1 MSVCFVLIFLYS
13 ENCSYAVAALC
24 EHIYMKRGARLTKA
38 RDYLFC
44 LCRKWLSF
52 DISLRHRLL
61 VPPLTRVSPF
71 LRKPHHS
78 SHPLRHKKA
87 LFSIISHPPTSTYSW
102 TRPLQWSASSLLLP
116 QSALEVDVTAK
127 LPRSSRKTEPVTNKI
142 KTVVHVQSSVLHG
155 GSVTKGF

>member
-13 ENCSYAVAALC
+13 ENGSCAVAALC

-52 DISLRHRLL
+52 DTGFSF
-61 VPPLTRVSPF
+61 PLTRVSPF

-87 LFSIISHPPTSTYSW
+87 LFSIISPPPSTYSW
-102 TRPLQWSASSLLLP
+102 TRPSQWSASSLLLP

-155 GSVTKGF
+155 G

>member
-87 LFSIISHPPTSTYSW
+87 LFSIISHPPP
-102 TRPLQWSASSLLLP
+102 PL
-116 QSALEVDVTAK
+116 TAE
-127 LPRSSRKTEPVTNKI
+127 LDPRSEVPAACCYRRAHWKSMSLRSCLEAVEKPSQWQIRSRQLCMCRVACYMEA
-142 KTVVHVQSSVLHG
+142 Q
-155 GSVTKGF
+155 

>member
-13 ENCSYAVAALC
+13 ENGSCAVAALC

-52 DISLRHRLL
+52 DTGFSF
-61 VPPLTRVSPF
+61 PLTRVSPF

-87 LFSIISHPPTSTYSW
+87 LFSIISPPPTSTYSW
-102 TRPLQWSASSLLLP
+102 TRPSQWSASSLLLP

-155 GSVTKGF
+155 G

>member
-13 ENCSYAVAALC
+13 ENGSCAVAALC

-52 DISLRHRLL
+52 DTGFSF
-61 VPPLTRVSPF
+61 PLTRVSPF

-87 LFSIISHPPTSTYSW
+87 LFSIISPPPPTSTYSW
-102 TRPLQWSASSLLLP
+102 TRPSQWSASSLLLP

-155 GSVTKGF
+155 G

>member
-13 ENCSYAVAALC
+13 ENGSCAMAALC

-52 DISLRHRLL
+52 DTGFSF
-61 VPPLTRVSPF
+61 PLTRVSPF

-87 LFSIISHPPTSTYSW
+87 LFSIISPPPPP
-102 TRPLQWSASSLLLP
+102 PL
-116 QSALEVDVTAK
+116 TAE
-127 LPRSSRKTEPVTNKI
+127 LDPRSEVPAACCYRRAHWKSMSLRSCLEAVEKLSQWQIRSRQLCMCRVACYMEAK
-142 KTVVHVQSSVLHG
+142 
-155 GSVTKGF
+155 

>member
-1 MSVCFVLIFLYS
+1 MSVYFVLIFLYS
-13 ENCSYAVAALC
+13 ENGSCAVAALC

-52 DISLRHRLL
+52 DTGFSF
-61 VPPLTRVSPF
+61 PLTRVSPF

-87 LFSIISHPPTSTYSW
+87 LFSIISPPTSTYSW
-102 TRPLQWSASSLLLP
+102 TRPSQWSASSLLLP

-155 GSVTKGF
+155 G